1 MIAVTRLDGAP
12 MLLNA
17 EVVEWIEQTPDTL
30 VGLLNGERF
39 LVRESPE
46 ELVRR
51 IVAFKRSLAAGP
63 ALRACGPAAREIDE

>member
-1 MIAVTRLDGAP
+1 MIAVTRLDGTS

-17 EVVEWIEQTPDTL
+17 ELIEWIEQTPDTVIGL
-30 VGLLNGERF
+30 VNGERC

-51 IVAFKRSLAAGP
+51 VIEFKRSIMAGP
-63 ALRACGPAAREIDE
+63 ALRVVGRPVAMNG

>member
-1 MIAVTRLDGAP
+1 MIAVTRLDGTA

-17 EVVEWIEQTPDTL
+17 DVVEWIEQTPDTL

-39 LVRESPE
+39 LLRESPD

-51 IVAFKRSLAAGP
+51 IVEFKRSVMAGP
-63 ALRACGPAAREIDE
+63 ALRARAAENE

>member
-1 MIAVTRLDGAP
+1 MITVTRLDGAA

-17 EVVEWIEQTPDTL
+17 DVVEWIEQTPDTL
-30 VGLLNGERF
+30 VGLLNGDRF

-51 IVAFKRSLAAGP
+51 IVEFKRSVMAAP
-63 ALRACGPAAREIDE
+63 AVRARADEDE